1 MKKNILYIVIVAVV
15 VLVVILLSS
24 NKGEQ
29 STQGMHMMSDGS
41 LMSHDD
47 MGHMMDMSVSSEK
60 DFIEK
65 MIPHHQEAV
74 DTAQQVVERGGA
86 TPEVKELVENIIV
99 AQEKEI
105 TEMKS
110 WYLAWYGEVY
120 QDGGAYVPMMRD
132 LSDLSGAELDR
143 VFLEDMIMHHM
154 GAVMMA
160 EMVRPYIENQ
170 EIENLV
176 QAIVETQ
183 TQEIELMMSL
193 LKNM

>member
-29 STQGMHMMSDGS
+29 GTQGMHMMSDGS

-47 MGHMMDMSVSSEK
+47 MGHMDMAVSSEK

-110 WYLAWYGEVY
+110 WYLAWYGEEY
-120 QDGGAYVPMMRD
+120 QDTGAYVPMMRD
-132 LSDLSGAELDR
+132 LSDLSGSELDR

-160 EMVRPYIENQ
+160 EMVRPYIENE

-176 QAIVETQ
+176 QAIAETQ

-193 LKNM
+193 LQA

>member
-1 MKKNILYIVIVAVV
+1 MKKNILYIAIVAVV
-15 VLVVILLSS
+15 VLVIVLISS
-24 NKGEQ
+24 NK
-29 STQGMHMMSDGS
+29 TQNIPEGMHMMSDGS
-41 LMSHDD
+41 LMNHGD
-47 MGHMMDMSVSSEK
+47 MGQMDMSVSSQK

-74 DTAQQVVERGGA
+74 DTAKQVVERGGA
-86 TPEVKELVENIIV
+86 TPEVKELVENIVV

-105 TEMKS
+105 ADMKS
-110 WYLAWYGEVY
+110 WYLAWYGEEY
-120 QDGGAYVPMMRD
+120 QDTGAYVPMMRD
-132 LSDLSGAELDR
+132 LSDLSGAELDT

-160 EMVRPYIENQ
+160 EMVRPYIENE

-193 LKNM
+193 LQA

>member
-1 MKKNILYIVIVAVV
+1 MKKNTTYVLGTLIFVIV
-15 VLVVILLSS
+15 LVFFFS
-24 NKGEQ
+24 NRN
-29 STQGMHMMSDGS
+29 SDNTH
-41 LMSHDD
+41 LMSGGTPMSHQD
-47 MGHMMDMSVSSEK
+47 MGHMDMSVSSQK

-86 TPEVKELVENIIV
+86 TPEVKELVENIII

-105 TEMKS
+105 ADMKA

-120 QDGGAYVPMMRD
+120 QDTGAYVPMMRD
-132 LSDLSGAELDR
+132 LSGLSGAELDR

-160 EMVRPYIENQ
+160 EMVRPFIENQ
-170 EIENLV
+170 EIANLV
-176 QAIVETQ
+176 EDIVETQ
-183 TQEIELMMSL
+183 AQEIQLMMKL
-193 LKNM
+193 LRA